1 MKSRFRFTPS
11 YIEDLHPNEVFVFGS
26 NSAGNHYGG
35 AANLAFH
42 RFGAV
47 WGVGEGL
54 RGNSYA
60 LPTLNAKMKPISVQ
74 ALSVHFK
81 FLFREIDANPQMIF
95 LLTKV
100 GCGIAGFSIKSVANA
115 FWSAV
120 KTFYE
125 GRWTDCVGSLP
136 ENLVIPEEFY
146 DYMPKPYRDNA
157 DFNGANSDLL
167 FVNKQIE
174 RVTEKVQTAKDPEEY
189 EHLQDELREL
199 ESQRNSVQE
208 YIRDF
213 IQRIANSNSEKSQ

>member
-1 MKSRFRFTPS
+1 MNSRYRFTPN

-35 AANLAFH
+35 AANLAFQ

-60 LPTLNAKMKPISVQ
+60 LPTLNAQMKPISVQ
-74 ALSVHFK
+74 ALAVHFK
-81 FLFREIDANPQMIF
+81 FLFREIDANPGMIF

-100 GCGIAGFSIKSVANA
+100 GCGIAGFTVKTVADA

-120 KTFYE
+120 TTFYE
-125 GRWTDCVGSLP
+125 GRWTTCVGSLP

-146 DYMPKPYRDNA
+146 DYMPQPYRKNA
-157 DFNGANSDLL
+157 EFNLINNDLL
-167 FVNKQIE
+167 SINKNIE
-174 RVTEKVQTAKDPEEY
+174 AATRKVQSAKTPEEY
-189 EHLQDELREL
+189 EHLQDTLREL

-208 YIRDF
+208 RIRNF
-213 IQRIANSNSEKSQ
+213 IQETTGAKR